1 MEKKLQVFG
10 SSICGFEG
18 MYQKN
23 KNCACKNGKSIVY
36 YTSQCSGYSAIAQSV
51 EQTAVNRWV
60 VGSSP
65 TRGV

>member
-23 KNCACKNGKSIVY
+23 KIVLAKMEKVL
-36 YTSQCSGYSAIAQSV
+36 YTIPVSAVDIP
-51 EQTAVNRWV
+51 R
-60 VGSSP
+60 
-65 TRGV
+65 